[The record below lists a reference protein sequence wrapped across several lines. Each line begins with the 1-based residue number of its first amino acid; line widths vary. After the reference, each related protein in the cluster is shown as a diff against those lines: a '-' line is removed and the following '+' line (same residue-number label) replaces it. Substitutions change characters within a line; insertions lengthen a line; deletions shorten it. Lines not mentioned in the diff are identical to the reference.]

1 VFVKNADGYFGWPDK
16 GPFDAI
22 IVTCAA
28 GFVPPPLIEQLKPGG
43 IMILPLGSP
52 FGYQTLVVVTK
63 DDKGKVASR
72 EVLPVRFVPMLG
84 RIESGR

>member
-1 VFVKNADGYFGWPDK
+1 LQNSAKERLKKTGLTTNVLVKAGDGYFGWEEK

-43 IMILPLGSP
+43 RIDFAAGKSLRLPDSYAGH
-52 FGYQTLVVVTK
+52 Q
-63 DDKGKVASR
+63 R
-72 EVLPVRFVPMLG
+72 
-84 RIESGR
+84 